1 MSYQQPQP
9 QPQYNPAAQPQMA
22 PQAQP
27 QYNPAAQPQPQ
38 YQQPVAQPQYQAP
51 AQAAPVYQA
60 PAQQYAQAPAQQ
72 QYTQQYQQ
80 PQQQKAP
87 STVVEVT
94 RSNYTTISL
103 FEVSGGFDPG
113 LKFPKSLCF
122 VLAVPGV
129 KDPSK
134 ASGRSYNMNGKINM
148 KFSTQEIRS
157 LGQSL
162 INLSMWKQ
170 AVPAFEKHSDP
181 SKNSFSQGQG
191 EANTK
196 KLMAKFDSGKNNIAI
211 TVNYGSLNV
220 LIPVPLQDALGLG
233 HDLINIGNIADL
245 KLAEYKMAHRI
256 GREEVEMPEHIQLE
270 DAALQQMGS
279 YAQQVAQ
286 QPVAQPQYA
295 PAPAAQPQYQ
305 APVAQPQ
312 QQYAPAPQGAP
323 GYNPAAP
330 QYAPAPQVAPVNPS
344 GYPGA

>member
-1 MSYQQPQP
+1 MSYQQPQA
-9 QPQYNPAAQPQMA
+9 QYNPAAQPQMA

-38 YQQPVAQPQYQAP
+38 YQQPVSQPQYQAP

-60 PAQQYAQAPAQQ
+60 PAQQYAPAQQ

-270 DAALQQMGS
+270 DAALQQMGN

-305 APVAQPQ
+305 APVAQAQP
-312 QQYAPAPQGAP
+312 QYAPAPQGAP

-330 QYAPAPQVAPVNPS
+330 QYAPAPQGAPVNPS

>member
-51 AQAAPVYQA
+51 AQAAPVY
-60 PAQQYAQAPAQQ
+60 QAPAQQ

-270 DAALQQMGS
+270 DAALQQMGN

-305 APVAQPQ
+305 APVAQAQP
-312 QQYAPAPQGAP
+312 QYAPAPQGAP

-330 QYAPAPQVAPVNPS
+330 QYAPAPQGAPVNPS